1 MPWHS
6 KISVAPCNTIIWHHV
21 TLQGVITKYTF
32 SIIFLW
38 SWIFLLILYFHLYYE
53 KLTLHGPMCIRFD
66 ICIKS
71 IICGQSWKYSSVIF
85 CISLQVHEVQV
96 TATGIV
102 PDPMPVA
109 LNDVVVWTFKGLRH
123 HNIVEVG
130 TVDQLLD
137 AQFNSPSCKP
147 RWGTW
152 VFWGG

>member
-1 MPWHS
+1 MY
-6 KISVAPCNTIIWHHV
+6 
-21 TLQGVITKYTF
+21 LKYQ
-32 SIIFLW
+32 
-38 SWIFLLILYFHLYYE
+38 
-53 KLTLHGPMCIRFD
+53 R
-66 ICIKS
+66 
-71 IICGQSWKYSSVIF
+71 SSVIF

-109 LNDVVVWTFKGLRH
+109 LNDVVAWTFKGLRH

-147 RWGTW
+147 R
-152 VFWGG
+152 